1 MGRLAIRVRPR
12 DPSEVEADL
21 RAQDPAPETG
31 HDPEE
36 ATERGSTGFVL
47 DVKAAG
53 TTDPKG
59 KYDAAILAIVSVV
72 SFVAAF
78 AAASYNHLEPAAWLA
93 SVSGGCLIHLLFGR
107 PVFRLA
113 RALSA
118 ESQRLRAALT
128 CPYCHD
134 QLDDEALV
142 CDRDGCG
149 AYYHE
154 ECWNECRRDYGG
166 CAIYGCG
173 TATAHAVGRFAL
185 QRRVWRL
192 LVAAALFPPKL
203 VKRLRESERQSF
215 REVWERS
222 RAYQSEI
229 SNDAGRTLVVGFF
242 NATLS
247 IAAALTFLSVFDVRT
262 NQGLLSIG
270 LLFVLLVPCVILFM
284 RVPLAGHLTWA
295 GSRLIARIFR
305 DELAA
310 LSRADEGT
318 FLARLSAGLGK
329 KD

>member
-21 RAQDPAPETG
+21 AGHEAHAEPAVQRAPTD
-31 HDPEE
+31 
-36 ATERGSTGFVL
+36 FVL

-53 TTDPKG
+53 ATAPKG
-59 KYDAAILAIVSVV
+59 KYDAAILAVVSVV
-72 SFVAAF
+72 SVVAACVMMNTGYYVE
-78 AAASYNHLEPAAWLA
+78 SGVPW
-93 SVSGGCLIHLLFGR
+93 SVAGGCLIHLLFGR
-107 PVFRLA
+107 PAFGLA

-134 QLDDEALV
+134 QLDESAMV

-154 ECWNECRRDYGG
+154 ECWNECSRDYGG

-173 TATAHAVGRFAL
+173 TASAHAVGRFAL

-203 VKRLRESERQSF
+203 VKRLRESERENF
-215 REVWERS
+215 RQVWQRS
-222 RAYQSEI
+222 RAYQRGI
-229 SNDAGRTLVVGFF
+229 SHDVGRTLLIGFVNLIVVV
-242 NATLS
+242 
-247 IAAALTFLSVFDVRT
+247 AAAIAIVAAGTTETMLWLGALIPF
-262 NQGLLSIG
+262 
-270 LLFVLLVPCVILFM
+270 VILFM
-284 RVPLAGHLTWA
+284 RVPLASHFVWA

-329 KD
+329 KE